1 MLQQLQRQLEEYK
14 CRSVNT
20 DIKLT
25 ECEDDMKSLNN
36 EIDKLKAFNRELQ
49 KGAHCQQS
57 EIVGLQRNLIQEGAD
72 CQVNKIATVGEGIAE
87 LNPVLQKEILRVR
100 NENVRLKAFVAK
112 REDYSI
118 QLMEEKLD
126 DVDRLGKKFKEQ
138 YLLTK
143 TTLGNTQ
150 NELQA
155 CFNKLSIQE
164 EKNR

>member
-1 MLQQLQRQLEEYK
+1 
-14 CRSVNT
+14 
-20 DIKLT
+20 
-25 ECEDDMKSLNN
+25 MKSLNN
-36 EIDKLKAFNRELQ
+36 EIDKLKAFNKELQ

-150 NELQA
+150 
-155 CFNKLSIQE
+155 K
-164 EKNR
+164 